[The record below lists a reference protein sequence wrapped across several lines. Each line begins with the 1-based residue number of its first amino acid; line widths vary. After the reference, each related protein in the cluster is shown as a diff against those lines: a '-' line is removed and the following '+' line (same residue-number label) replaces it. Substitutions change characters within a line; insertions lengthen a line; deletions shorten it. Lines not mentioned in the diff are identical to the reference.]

1 MNMKSVNKS
10 VISYS
15 VIPNKKM
22 SERNLNFL
30 FQNVMQISN
39 LKVKSKANKFKT
51 HFINQEMYMNQKY

>member
-1 MNMKSVNKS
+1 MKSVNKS

-39 LKVKSKANKFKT
+39 LKVKSEANKFKN
-51 HFINQEMYMNQKY
+51 HFQMQERYVY